1 MYFDTI
7 NDSASFA
14 TLYSTVH
21 RIIQELKEDE
31 DDQD

>member
-7 NDSASFA
+7 NEGASFA

-21 RIIQELKEDE
+21 RIIQELKEE
-31 DDQD
+31 EDQD

>member
-21 RIIQELKEDE
+21 RIIQELKDQEE
-31 DDQD
+31 DQD

>member
-21 RIIQELKEDE
+21 RIIQELKEE
-31 DDQD
+31 KEDQD

>member
-21 RIIQELKEDE
+21 RITQELKEE
-31 DDQD
+31 EDQD

>member
-14 TLYSTVH
+14 TLYSTVN
-21 RIIQELKEDE
+21 RIIQELKEE
-31 DDQD
+31 EDQD